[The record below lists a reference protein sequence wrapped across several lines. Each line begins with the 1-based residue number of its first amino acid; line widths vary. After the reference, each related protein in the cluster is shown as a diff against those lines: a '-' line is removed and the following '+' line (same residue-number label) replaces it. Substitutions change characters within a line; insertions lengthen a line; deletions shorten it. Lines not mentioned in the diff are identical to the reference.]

1 MDKEVLRILVVKRS
15 FKEKVTVVLGF
26 EGLDFGKQRVV
37 KHFKQMNSRDKDRD
51 RSMLGVFEENE

>member
-1 MDKEVLRILVVKRS
+1 M
-15 FKEKVTVVLGF
+15 TVVLGF